1 MFEDQE
7 LKEFDH
13 WLMFADFESH
23 SCFQY
28 HPTSF
33 FVEKVATHLRQQRG
47 QGRNLM
53 ALFRDFCFNSPA
65 ALAAGEI
72 RVKKKAPLPTR
83 KWLYVLCV
91 SFLPNAAWSN
101 RAYTDKN
108 KI

>member
-33 FVEKVATHLRQQRG
+33 FVEKDATHLRQQRG

-53 ALFRDFCFNSPA
+53 ALFRDFCLTLLRNPP
-65 ALAAGEI
+65 LAKSEY
-72 RVKKKAPLPTR
+72 KKSASFPTR

-91 SFLPNAAWSN
+91 SFLPNTAWSN
-101 RAYTDKN
+101 RAYTDKQTL
-108 KI
+108 